1 MCNSEE
7 ISKEFKLIDRYWK
20 ASNYL
25 AVGQVSLREQ
35 FYVLDLIYVFV
46 GQVDSP
52 YFSHWQLAPSLPKLR
67 DLPTR

>member
-25 AVGQVSLREQ
+25 AD
-35 FYVLDLIYVFV
+35 VLDLIYVFV
-46 GQVDSP
+46 GQVNSP